1 MPVTKERADDPIRAY
16 MKQMGQTELLTKEQ
30 EVEIFKRIEK
40 AQNDARKIL
49 YKDKNTVKRF
59 TNLSKDILNG
69 SVRIDDF
76 VNVESKDKYL
86 KGLKHLVKVLK
97 SEVITKKCSYVKAKT
112 IFNRFSFKQST
123 IDNFCEDISKAG
135 DDSMKKI
142 LSNLQKAKDE
152 MVKANLRLVVANAKK
167 YTNRGVALLDLIQE
181 GNLGLIK
188 AVEKFEYKR
197 GYKFSTYATWWIRQS
212 ISKCVAE
219 HGRTI
224 RVPMH
229 MIDTINKIFRVQR
242 QLLQVGGCEPTAEE
256 IAEELNMSAMRV
268 NTILKIAMHPIS
280 LETPVGDNGNATIA
294 DFIEDESA
302 SEDIDLLNLGSLRDK
317 INDTIS
323 TLTEREIGV
332 LEMRFGT
339 IDGIKRTLE
348 EVGDRFQVTRER
360 IRQIEAKAIRKLI
373 NPLRMQK
380 LQAFTRAA

>member
-1 MPVTKERADDPIRAY
+1 MPEIKERANDPIRAY
-16 MKQMGQTELLTKEQ
+16 MKQMGQTELLNKEQ

-40 AQNDARKIL
+40 AQNKAKRLL
-49 YKDKNTVKRF
+49 YKDKGTVKEF
-59 TNLSKDILNG
+59 INHSKDLLNG
-69 SVRIDDF
+69 SVRIDEY
-76 VNVESKDKYL
+76 VNVESKEKFM
-86 KGLKHLVKVLK
+86 KGLKHLMKVLK
-97 SEVITKKCSYVKAKT
+97 TEVVTNKCSYVKAKT
-112 IFNRFSFKQST
+112 IFDRFCFKQSLL
-123 IDNFCEDISKAG
+123 DKLCEEVGIRGNDEMVST
-135 DDSMKKI
+135 MK
-142 LSNLQKAKDE
+142 LLQIAKDE
-152 MVKANLRLVVANAKK
+152 MVKANLRLVVSNAKK

-242 QLLQVGGCEPTAEE
+242 QLLQVGGCEPSAEE

-268 NTILKIAMHPIS
+268 NAILKIAMHPIS
-280 LETPVGDNGNATIA
+280 LDAPVGDNGNATIS
-294 DFIEDESA
+294 DFIEDETT
-302 SEDIDLLNLGSLRDK
+302 SEEINLMNLGSVKDK

-323 TLTEREIGV
+323 SLTEREIGV

-339 IDGIKRTLE
+339 IDGVKRTLE

-373 NPLRMQK
+373 DPLRLKK
-380 LQAFTRAA
+380 LKTFTKAA